1 MKKWYL
7 YGIAKVLFCKILTCE
22 MMAAAEW
29 PELATNKNI
38 LHQRAKVSHRLYI
51 NSKYTFV
58 TDIWRILALIKI
70 LR

>member
-1 MKKWYL
+1 
-7 YGIAKVLFCKILTCE
+7 

-58 TDIWRILALIKI
+58 TDI
-70 LR
+70 